1 MALSSWNMPVPSGKK
16 EPIDGITCSFSIF
29 SKMAEGSF
37 SQDKFSCPV
46 CLDLLKDPVTIPCG
60 HSYCMSC
67 ITDCWNREDQTGV
80 YSCPQCRHT
89 FTSRPALCKNVML
102 AELVEDLKK
111 TKLQT
116 IAPAFCYAGPLDVE
130 CDVCTGIKYK
140 AVKSCLECLN
150 SYCQTHL
157 EQHEKLFQV
166 KKHDL
171 MDPTGQLNDMIC
183 PKHNKRLEI
192 YCRTDQKCICYPC
205 LMDEHKTHDTT
216 TAVAERTEKQKLL
229 EETQKKFKIIILESE
244 KKIWGLKKGV
254 ESYKHSAQT
263 AVKESERIFGEMIRF
278 IEIRRSEVTQLIRDQ
293 EKAAVSQANRSL
305 SQLDQEIVD
314 LKRRIAELQ
323 KLSCTDNHIQ
333 FLQSF
338 QSVSA
343 ALEPTDS
350 HSITVSPLLS
360 FDDVK
365 KSVSQLKE
373 KLEDF
378 CSEEIEKI
386 SGKVTYI
393 TIIQNK
399 PKTRREFLQYYRQ
412 FTMDSNTGNKCLR
425 LFDGNRS
432 ATNTDTVQQNPEH
445 PDRFDFRSQV
455 LCKESVTGRCYWEV
469 EWSGDDGVLLSV
481 SYRTIKRKGNGKEC
495 TFGWNDHSWSLFCS
509 PFRCLSLHSR
519 NWTDHPVSSSSSRI
533 GMYVDHSAGT
543 LSFYSVSDTMTLIH
557 RVQTTFTQPLYPGF
571 TVNKGSSVK
580 VCKLTE

>member
-1 MALSSWNMPVPSGKK
+1 
-16 EPIDGITCSFSIF
+16 
-29 SKMAEGSF
+29 MAEGSF

-80 YSCPQCRHT
+80 FSCPQCRHT

-102 AELVEDLKK
+102 SELVEDLKK
-111 TKLQT
+111 TKLKT
-116 IAPAFCYAGPLDVE
+116 TASAYCYAEDEDVE
-130 CDVCTGIKYK
+130 CGVCTGRKYK

-150 SYCQTHL
+150 SYCANHL

-229 EETQKKFKIIILESE
+229 EETQNKFKIIILESE

-263 AVKESERIFGEMIRF
+263 AVKESERIFCELIRF
-278 IEIRRSEVTQLIRDQ
+278 IERRRSEVTQLIRDQ

-305 SQLDQEIVD
+305 KQLDQEIVV
-314 LKRRIAELQ
+314 LKRRNAELEQ
-323 KLSCTDNHIQ
+323 LSGTDNHIQ

-338 QSVSA
+338 QSLSA
-343 ALEPTDS
+343 ALEAPVS
-350 HSITVSPLLS
+350 HNITVDLWHS
-360 FDDVK
+360 FGDVR

-373 KLEDF
+373 KLRTSVERRL
-378 CSEEIEKI
+378 
-386 SGKVTYI
+386 
-393 TIIQNK
+393 
-399 PKTRREFLQYYRQ
+399 TRYMERI
-412 FTMDSNTGNKCLR
+412 
-425 LFDGNRS
+425 
-432 ATNTDTVQQNPEH
+432 
-445 PDRFDFRSQV
+445 
-455 LCKESVTGRCYWEV
+455 
-469 EWSGDDGVLLSV
+469 SV
-481 SYRTIKRKGNGKEC
+481 SSHRIQTQRT
-495 TFGWNDHSWSLFCS
+495 
-509 PFRCLSLHSR
+509 
-519 NWTDHPVSSSSSRI
+519 
-533 GMYVDHSAGT
+533 
-543 LSFYSVSDTMTLIH
+543 
-557 RVQTTFTQPLYPGF
+557 
-571 TVNKGSSVK
+571 
-580 VCKLTE
+580 